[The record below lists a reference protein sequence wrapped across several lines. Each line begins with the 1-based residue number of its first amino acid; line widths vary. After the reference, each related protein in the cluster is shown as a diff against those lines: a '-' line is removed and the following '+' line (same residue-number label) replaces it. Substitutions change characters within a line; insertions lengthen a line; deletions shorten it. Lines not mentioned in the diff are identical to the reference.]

1 MQASKSY
8 PSHPARAGL
17 ALLAAAL
24 IAASG
29 AHSEPAEETSASEV
43 ADATPAAAAVNEPA
57 DKSASKSA
65 PTELATLLVTAQ
77 RRSEDA
83 GRIPLSLS
91 VIHPEQLQ
99 AYGASG
105 RDVLQLGGRAPSVYA
120 ESSFGRTFPRFYIR
134 GLGNTDFDL
143 NASQPVSMVL
153 DDVVQENPALKGFPM
168 FDLDRVEVLRGPQGT
183 LFGRNTPGGVIK
195 FESVRPDAEPSAYA
209 RIGYGRFD
217 LVNFEGAAGGAVSEN
232 SSARLSVLYQARDDF
247 SRNTARPG
255 DRREGF
261 TERALRGQWLYA
273 PDNGF
278 EALLQVR
285 ARKLNGGSA
294 VFRANLFETGSNEF
308 APGFRRFRLAQD
320 AEPSLDVKSAGAS
333 ARLSWDLGSYR
344 LVSISAW
351 DTLDMFARGDVD
363 GGFGASFAP
372 PFGPGPIPFP
382 AESGDGIPKH
392 DQLTQELR
400 LESSGDQAFRWQL
413 GSFLF
418 HERLDIDN
426 VNFDTLAQSTENGRA
441 RQHQNNDAIAAYAS
455 VAYDF
460 YPRWTLAGGLRL
472 THDDKD
478 FWAER
483 LVSPIGAGSTP
494 RIRRNLSDTN
504 LSGDA
509 SLSYAVHPDALIY
522 ARAASSFRAPAVQG
536 RLLFG
541 DTVSVADSEDI
552 LSFELGYKA
561 EFWQRRAR
569 IGLSAFR
576 YQLDDAQLTAVG
588 GQANFNTLINA
599 NQVVG
604 KGVELDLEAVL
615 AERLTLSAQA
625 SFNDTELHDRDLA
638 VAPCGSG
645 CTVLDP
651 AGPVAGTVLIDG
663 NSLPQSPRW
672 IGNLSLGWEHGLA
685 TGDLFVLADLSL
697 RSKVNFFLYRSR
709 EFVGDPL
716 NEAGLRVGYR
726 WQGGRYELAAYG
738 RNLFNETEALGAVD
752 FNNLT
757 GFVNEPRVLGVNFSV
772 RL

>member
-1 MQASKSY
+1 MLHSQLVSIRPSRGAVAIFAS
-8 PSHPARAGL
+8 L
-17 ALLAAAL
+17 L
-24 IAASG
+24 IAASVSN
-29 AHSEPAEETSASEV
+29 AAPASEASASDERS
-43 ADATPAAAAVNEPA
+43 TPAGAEP
-57 DKSASKSA
+57 DHSKASKTAPTTA
-65 PTELATLLVTAQ
+65 PTELAVVTVTAQ

-83 GRIPLSLS
+83 NRVPLSLT
-91 VIHPEQLQ
+91 VIKPEHLQ
-99 AYGASG
+99 AYGSSG
-105 RDVLQLGGRAPSVYA
+105 RDILQLGGRAPSVYA

-153 DDVVQENPALKGFPM
+153 DDVVQENPTLKGFPM

-195 FESVRPDAEPSAYA
+195 FESVRPDAEPSGYA
-209 RIGYGRFD
+209 RLGYGRFD
-217 LVNFEGAAGGAVSEN
+217 LVNFEGAVGGAVSEN

-247 SRNTARPG
+247 SRNTFLPG

-261 TERALRGQWLYA
+261 TERALRGQWLFA
-273 PDNGF
+273 PGTGF
-278 EALLQVR
+278 EGLFQAR

-294 VFRANLFETGSNEF
+294 VYRANLFQPSSNDF

-320 AEPSLDVKSAGAS
+320 SLPTLDVKSAGLS
-333 ARLSWDLGSYR
+333 ARLSWDLGEYR

-363 GGFGASFAP
+363 GGFGAAFAP

-382 AESGDGIPKH
+382 AESGDGIPRH

-400 LESSGDQAFRWQL
+400 LESSSDRAFSWQI
-413 GSFLF
+413 GTFLF

-426 VNFDTLAQSTENGRA
+426 VNYDTLAASVENGRA

-455 VAYDF
+455 ATYAF
-460 YPRWTLAGGLRL
+460 NEQWTLAGGLRL

-494 RIRRNLSDTN
+494 RIRRNLADTN
-504 LSGDA
+504 LSGDT
-509 SLSYAVHPDALIY
+509 SLSYAIHPDARVY
-522 ARAASSFRAPAVQG
+522 ARVASSFRAPAVQG

-552 LSFELGYKA
+552 LSFEVGYKA
-561 EFWQRRAR
+561 EIWQRRAR
-569 IGLSAFR
+569 VGLSAFR
-576 YQLDDAQLTAVG
+576 YELDDAQLTAVG
-588 GQANFNTLINA
+588 GQTNFNTLINA
-599 NQVVG
+599 NQVIG
-604 KGVELDLEAVL
+604 KGVELDFEALL
-615 AERLTLSAQA
+615 AERLTLTAAA
-625 SFNDTELHDRDLA
+625 SFNDTELHDPDLA
-638 VAPCGSG
+638 VAPCGAG
-645 CTVLDP
+645 CSVLDP
-651 AGPVAGTVLIDG
+651 AGPTAGTVLIDG

-672 IGNLSLGWEHGLA
+672 IGNLTLGWERA
-685 TGDLFVLADLSL
+685 VAAGDLFVLADLAM
-697 RSKVNFFLYRSR
+697 RSKINFFLYRSR

-716 NEAGLRVGYR
+716 NEAGLRIGYR
-726 WQGGRYELAAYG
+726 WNGGRYELAAYG

-757 GFVNEPRVLGVNFSV
+757 GFVNEPRVLGVDFTLN
-772 RL
+772 L